1 MPPTRLSLVMS
12 GAVSLGSFHA
22 GVVTELLHALKWHAD
37 HGNPYELDV
46 VTGASAG
53 SITAALVAH
62 VVMNDY
68 QRRGNFHRAW
78 VDLAVIDK
86 LLLNPP
92 DPMEFTFLSP
102 NPIYDIAKTCIAPP
116 YTTAGK
122 APFAP
127 SLMRVAFTLS
137 NMNGI
142 NRIVESSTG
151 DPFVSTFFDDRKD
164 FKLTGD
170 PVPAPQKPHQP
181 WSVQDAATWDTVCM
195 FAIASGAFPLAFPPI
210 HLQRFRSE
218 FPLLDPAFPFTP
230 DPMEF
235 TYVDGGTFNN
245 QPLAEA
251 VRLCRQADADVVNP
265 PRKYLFVNASAKTAT
280 YDGDFGQKPPDPELW
295 RTGMRLAIDIF
306 AQSRTSDW
314 IRSLLINDQIQWRDD
329 FFTRLVGI
337 VQQTS
342 VEDPAPLLA
351 GLRTTAGSIFE
362 AKSHRLE
369 AREDH
374 RDLDQTFQRTAKKYE
389 ALLVPVDN
397 PVRRDVLTWI
407 FLIMDHIADLNERKR
422 LNLATIAPPGGLPGE
437 GLQAFAGFFKQNWR
451 EYNYRKG
458 RLLAHDELAKFL
470 GAYERETGDAAREYE
485 IPPEWEAF
493 PNETLKDADEGPRKV
508 FRAMM
513 VKRAQDYAVKLK
525 PKSWWT
531 PDWIIRK
538 WVGDYAY
545 SEMTKILELPR

>member
-1 MPPTRLSLVMS
+1 MPAMRLSLVMS

-22 GVVTELLHALKWHAD
+22 GVVTELLYALKWHAD

-78 VDLAVIDK
+78 VELAVIDK

-92 DPMEFTFLSP
+92 DNAFLSP
-102 NPIYDIAKTCIAPP
+102 SPIYDIAQKCIAPP
-116 YTTAGK
+116 FTTAGK

-127 SLMRVAFTLS
+127 PLMRLSFTLS

-151 DPFVSTFFDDRKD
+151 DPFVSTFFDDRKT
-164 FKLTGD
+164 FQLTGEAGPPSDD
-170 PVPAPQKPHQP
+170 PDQR
-181 WSVQDAATWDTVCM
+181 WSVQNQATWDTVCK
-195 FAIASGAFPLAFPPI
+195 FAIASGAFPLAFPPL
-210 HLQRFRSE
+210 HLKRFRSE
-218 FPLLDPAFPFTP
+218 FPLLDPAFPFAP

-251 VRLCRQADADVVNP
+251 VRLCREADEDIVNP

-362 AKSHRLE
+362 AKRRRLD
-369 AREDH
+369 ARADD
-374 RDLDQTFQRTAKKYE
+374 RGLDDTFDRTGKKYQ
-389 ALLVPVDN
+389 ALLQPVDN
-397 PVRRDVLTWI
+397 PVRREVLTWI
-407 FLIMDHIADLNERKR
+407 FLIMDHIADLDQRKR

-437 GLQAFAGFFKQNWR
+437 GLQAFAGFFKHDWR
-451 EYNYRKG
+451 DYNYRMG
-458 RLLAHDELAKFL
+458 RILAHDELAKFL
-470 GAYERETGDAAREYE
+470 GAYDWETGDAAEEYK
-485 IPPEWEAF
+485 IPDNWKKF
-493 PNETLKDADEGPRKV
+493 PKETLYNADKKPRQD

-531 PDWIIRK
+531 PDWVIRK
-538 WVGDYAY
+538 WVGDYVY
-545 SEMTKILELPR
+545 SELTTILELPR